1 MAVTWPR
8 PRCELRPYQL
18 DALAAIEASWN
29 AGASRALVV
38 LPPGAGKTLVG
49 LTAASRLELP
59 TLILSPNT
67 AIQMQWVTQWQAE
80 FQGPDTARIGTNR
93 DLDSELTSLT
103 YQAVAH
109 FDSESESAEDGDAV
123 RSQTERL
130 SDRARELINRFA
142 ALGPATLVLDEAHHL
157 VEVWGEL
164 LDEVLAGLPEVRV
177 IGLTATPSDTLTPTQ
192 AALTRRLLGPP
203 VATASIPALVKQG
216 YLAPYAELAWLCHPT
231 AREAEWLHEDALRFA
246 ELQTDL
252 AAPGVASTD
261 FFVWLDAYVQ
271 RMSTTEW
278 NGLADRRPDL
288 ATAVMRF
295 HHAELVE
302 SPSGA
307 RAREEYRQDPRPAD
321 WGQVIGEFIREVV
334 RDSDDPRDI
343 ELLERLRRALPS
355 VGYTVSSAGVRRG
368 RSPVD
373 RVVARSA
380 AKTDGAV
387 EIICSEYASLGS
399 RLRALVVVDHERAAA
414 TLPARLAGVIEAE
427 AGSAVLM
434 ATELIADP
442 RLAGVG
448 IALVTG
454 KTVAVNRLGA
464 ERLLAVRPSI
474 ATDQGEGLIRVTD
487 TWSPRGWVPAMTRL
501 FESGQLSVL
510 VGTRALLGEGW
521 DARSVTTLVDLSTAT
536 TPTSVVQTR
545 GRSLRLDPD
554 WAEKVAHTWTVVCV
568 APEHSR
574 GLQDYD
580 RLVRK
585 HAGYF
590 ALNAENQ
597 VVAGVGHIDA
607 RLSPFGPPD
616 EVGYDEF
623 NASMLVRAED
633 RAATGTAWGIGG
645 PFNDRI
651 VPVVR
656 ITGSQGQVASVTE
669 VDEGSGVTQ
678 PEVLPTLSGMS
689 RDRLRPPVLGIVTIA
704 ALIVIAIVAAISEPW
719 LGAAVGLVATCSM
732 GVAWFLGGRRAEAD
746 YRIAA
751 APPGIADYAAVIA
764 EALGS
769 PDQARLRVID
779 GVTTVDL
786 PGPFAQEFAEALDEL
801 LSAPAD
807 PRYVVARP
815 VLPRTGEGRMG
826 VARRAAKGRLAPGVV
841 CHAVPTLFGVRADA
855 LSPFTSAWQ
864 RHIAITEP
872 WFTGSPQGAGLLA
885 AASADSPVDLTTG
898 VRVVWD

>member
-1 MAVTWPR
+1 MAVTWPP

-18 DALAAIEASWN
+18 DALAAIEACWN
-29 AGASRALVV
+29 TGLDRALVV

-49 LTAASRLELP
+49 LAAASRLGRP

-80 FQGPDTARIGTNR
+80 FQGLDSARIGTSR
-93 DLDSELTSLT
+93 SLDSELTSLT

-109 FDSESESAEDGDAV
+109 FDSEAESAEDGDAV

-130 SDRARELINRFA
+130 SDRARELVNRFA

-192 AALTRRLLGPP
+192 AALTKRLLGPP
-203 VATASIPALVKQG
+203 VAAASIPALVKQG
-216 YLAPYAELAWLCHPT
+216 YLAPYAELAWLCQPT
-231 AREAEWLHEDALRFA
+231 AREADWLHEDALRFA
-246 ELQTDL
+246 ELQADL

-271 RMSTTEW
+271 RMSATEW

-295 HHAELVE
+295 HHAQLVE
-302 SPSGA
+302 SPTGA
-307 RAREEYRQDPRPAD
+307 RAREEYRQEPRPAD
-321 WGQVIGEFIREVV
+321 WGQVIGEFVREVL
-334 RDSDDPRDI
+334 RDSEDPRDVA
-343 ELLERLRRALPS
+343 LLERLRRALPS
-355 VGYTVSSAGVRRG
+355 VGFTVGSTGVRRG

-399 RLRALVVVDHERAAA
+399 RLRALVVVDHERATA

-427 AGSAVLM
+427 AGSALLM
-434 ATELIADP
+434 ATQLASDP
-442 RLAGVG
+442 RLADVG

-454 KTVAVNRLGA
+454 KTVAMNRLGL
-464 ERLLAVRPSI
+464 ERLLAVRPSV
-474 ATDQGEGLIRVTD
+474 TTVQGDGLIEVID
-487 TWSPRGWVPAMTRL
+487 SWSPREWVPVLTRL

-510 VGTRALLGEGW
+510 IGTRALLGEGW

-545 GRSLRLDPD
+545 GRSLRLDPE

-590 ALNAENQ
+590 ALNSENQ

-607 RLSPFGPPD
+607 RLSPFGPPED
-616 EVGYDEF
+616 VGYDAF

-633 RAATGTAWGIGG
+633 RAATAAAWGIGG

-656 ITGSQGQVASVTE
+656 ITRSPSLVTAGSEPDTSASA
-669 VDEGSGVTQ
+669 SQ
-678 PEVLPTLSGMS
+678 PEVLPTLGGMS
-689 RDRLRPPVLGIVTIA
+689 RDRSRPPVLGIVTIA
-704 ALIVIAIVAAISEPW
+704 ALIVIAFVVAVSQPW
-719 LGAAVGLVATCSM
+719 LGAAVGLVAACSI
-732 GVAWFLGGRRAEAD
+732 GVAWFRGGRRAQAD

-751 APPGIADYAAVIA
+751 EPPGIADYAAVVA

-769 PDQARLRVID
+769 PDQARLRVVE

-786 PGPFAQEFAEALDEL
+786 PGPRAQEFAEALDEL

-815 VLPRTGEGRMG
+815 VLPRTGEGLMG

-841 CHAVPTLFGVRADA
+841 CHAVPTVFGVRAEA
-855 LSPFTSAWQ
+855 LNPFTSAWQ
-864 RHIAITEP
+864 RHIAVTEP
-872 WFTGSPQGAGLLA
+872 WFTGSPLGAGLLA
-885 AASADSPVDLTTG
+885 SASADSPADLTTG